1 MSITINRRGFV
12 CGIAAAAASAAA
24 AADKNKSAAGT
35 KSRSGELP
43 AKKVKPGKL
52 IASAPVL
59 QNAAET
65 SMGVAFAVTADASG
79 WVDVSQSPDMSG
91 AVRVFSGGTGL
102 MDVNDKVALIRI
114 RGLKPATRYWYRIG
128 ADRIVFKGGY
138 DMTNLG
144 PEVDEK
150 VHSFKTLGASVQGGS
165 FCVIND
171 THDRKPVLDQVLTK
185 IEELKPSVVIW
196 NGDASNTS
204 ETIETAM
211 GIFIHT
217 HERHPEY
224 AADTPYMF
232 INGNHDFRGRFN
244 RRLCDLMMFREL
256 TERAPE
262 YAELGRNFV
271 QRLGDIALIGLDT
284 GEDKL
289 DSNKK
294 FAGIFRM
301 AEYRK
306 LQTRWLAETI
316 ETPAV
321 KEAKF
326 KVAFCHIPL
335 FDPRPDQNPGDIA
348 PDDESPLYKNN
359 WASWQRTCAKLWGPL
374 LAKAGVQLVVCAHQ
388 HCFRY
393 NAPEPGRP
401 WAHLVGGGCNG
412 VNANKNLFPTV
423 IEGKVIDGKLSITVH
438 DVLYK
443 RVVFQQSFA

>member
-35 KSRSGELP
+35 KSRSGEP
-43 AKKVKPGKL
+43 SAKKVKPGKL

-102 MDVNDKVALIRI
+102 MDVNDKIALIRI

-128 ADRIVFKGGY
+128 ADRIDYQGGY
-138 DMTNLG
+138 GMTNLG

-244 RRLCDLMMFREL
+244 RRLCDLMMFREP

-262 YAELGRNFV
+262 YEELGRNFV

-294 FAGIFRM
+294 FAGIFCM

-306 LQTRWLAETI
+306 LQTRWLAEAI

-359 WASWQRTCAKLWGPL
+359 WASWQRTCANLWGPL

-412 VNANKNLFPTV
+412 VNANRNLFPTV

>member
-1 MSITINRRGFV
+1 MSATINRRGFIG
-12 CGIAAAAASAAA
+12 GIAAAAASAAA
-24 AADKNKSAAGT
+24 AADKKKPAA
-35 KSRSGELP
+35 KSRPKEPP
-43 AKKVKPGKL
+43 AKKGNPGKL
-52 IASAPVL
+52 IVSAPVL
-59 QNAAET
+59 QNAADT
-65 SMGVAFAVTADASG
+65 SMGVAFAVSADASG
-79 WVDVSQSPDMSG
+79 WVDVSRSPDMSG

-128 ADRIVFKGGY
+128 ADRIDYKGGY

-150 VHSFKTLGASVQGGS
+150 VHSFMTLGAGVQGGS

-196 NGDASNTS
+196 NGDASNTT

-232 INGNHDFRGRFN
+232 VNGNHDFRGRFN
-244 RRLCDLMMFREL
+244 RRLCDLMMFREPA
-256 TERAPE
+256 ERASE

-306 LQTRWLAETI
+306 LQTRWLAEAI
-316 ETPAV
+316 ETPTV

-335 FDPRPDQNPGDIA
+335 YDPRPEENPGDIA
-348 PDDESPLYKNN
+348 PDDESPLYKRN
-359 WASWQRTCAKLWGPL
+359 WAAWQRTCANLWGPI

-393 NAPEPGRP
+393 NPPETGRP

-412 VNANKNLFPTV
+412 ECADKSLFPTV
-423 IEGKVIDGKLSITVH
+423 IEGKVVDGKLSITVH

-443 RVVFQQSFA
+443 RVVFQHSFA